1 MENQIKL
8 IGPEIK
14 GRAGERVRLVAE
26 FARVTNAC
34 VHERREGMGYNR
46 ICDQRTAKLE
56 FDAMVYDNTTDFIV
70 TINDTG
76 QPHLSYEGC
85 NGQVWCPVKV
95 IKDDEPQPEPTPE
108 PQPQDLGKYL
118 YSVGLLSDKHIC
130 MANTPKNEKEKRDD
144 DWGDEKDFI
153 RCMDIFSADK
163 NIKCVMDCGDV
174 SESYTNNDG
183 KHPESTCDADYA
195 EVKQIC
201 DVKYWQIQGL
211 RLFQVLGNH
220 DHYGLFETRMG
231 DERDT
236 KRKDNETIPG
246 YNATASQR
254 LANLWPTGQKINDI
268 QDNGRC
274 RIVFELEKGQKKA
287 TGQADMRFFSFNDI
301 VDLYAR
307 KGGYTGTSVWDPSR
321 NGISTEA
328 IKCAKSYVNSHWDEC
343 KNRLTMWDDGGGH
356 GRNGYSK
363 LSYWLKKDKDIF
375 VFLSLYY
382 GDDIWE
388 INDKWHDR
396 MVHARAIID
405 TKSDDPYIKRMVEFV
420 QGTGYDDADRLYDYM
435 YYHPNSLIWLK
446 ELIENNPDCKIMIF
460 THHFLPNRVGNG
472 VGRPIDGNWFY
483 SNVHPSDE
491 KDPKEGNIYPVGSNA
506 LTGIEFYFISKL
518 LDTYK
523 NIIMFSGHS
532 HISWSSGANFDNHG
546 YPFISPKNK
555 DKYVYTK
562 ASENPDVESGWTV
575 ALPSMSKP
583 VQIVNGQAV
592 KRYQDAEMGV
602 MEIYE
607 RGVKIKGYRVKRD
620 NQDVNELLV
629 EKDIKLL

>member
-1 MENQIKL
+1 MSVIDIKL
-8 IGPEIK
+8 SADRISA
-14 GRAGERVRLVAE
+14 RAGETVRIKVSFDKLA
-26 FARVTNAC
+26 FASVN
-34 VHERREGMGYNR
+34 ERREKEGYKNV
-46 ICDQRTAKLE
+46 IRTQGKVQGIDILATVHE
-56 FDAMVYDNTTDFIV
+56 DTTDFIV
-70 TINDTG
+70 MTDSSG
-76 QPHLSYEGC
+76 VPHLDKNQNAVAAWYHVAVVD
-85 NGQVWCPVKV
+85 GQKPV
-95 IKDDEPQPEPTPE
+95 
-108 PQPQDLGKYL
+108 DLGKYL

-130 MANTPKNEKEKRDD
+130 LANTPKNEKEKRDD
-144 DWGDEKDFI
+144 DWGDEKDFV
-153 RCMDIFSADK
+153 RCMDLFSADK

-195 EVKQIC
+195 EVKQIF

-220 DHYGLFETRMG
+220 DHYGLFETRKG

-246 YNATASQR
+246 YNKTASER
-254 LANLWPTGQKINDI
+254 LAKLWPTDGGINGI
-268 QDNGRC
+268 VQGRG
-274 RIVFELEKGQKKA
+274 RIVFELEKGAKNA

-328 IKCAKSYVNSHWDEC
+328 IKCAKNYVNSHWKEC
-343 KNRLTMWDDGGGH
+343 KNKLTMWDNGGGH

-382 GDDIWE
+382 GDDVWPID
-388 INDKWHDR
+388 DKWHDR
-396 MVHARAIID
+396 MVHARTIID

-491 KDPKEGNIYPVGSNA
+491 KDPKEGNVYPVGSNA

-629 EKDIKLL
+629 EKDIQLL

>member
-1 MENQIKL
+1 MESQIKL
-8 IGPEIK
+8 VGPEIK
-14 GRAGERVRLVAE
+14 AKKGETVRLVAE

-34 VHERREGMGYNR
+34 VHERMEGSGYRR
-46 ICDQRTAKLE
+46 ICYQHTAKLE
-56 FDAMVYDNTTDFIV
+56 CDVVINEDTTDFVV
-70 TINDTG
+70 TICDNDK
-76 QPHLSYEGC
+76 PHLSYEGC
-85 NGQVWCPVKV
+85 NGQIWCPVKV
-95 IKDDEPQPEPTPE
+95 VKDDVPTPE
-108 PQPQDLGKYL
+108 PQPKDLGKYL
-118 YSVGLLSDKHIC
+118 YSVGLLSDLHIC
-130 MANTPKNEKEKRDD
+130 KANTPKNENEKRDD

-153 RCMDIFSADK
+153 RCMDLFSADK
-163 NIKCVMDCGDV
+163 NVKCVMGCGDI

-195 EVKQIC
+195 EVRQIL
-201 DVKYWQIQGL
+201 DVPYWQVQGL
-211 RLFQVLGNH
+211 RFFSPLGNH
-220 DHYGLFETRMG
+220 DHYGLFETRKG
-231 DERDT
+231 DERDA

-246 YNATASQR
+246 YNKTASER
-254 LANLWPTGQKINDI
+254 LAKLWPTDGGINGI
-268 QDNGRC
+268 VPGRG
-274 RIVFELEKGQKKA
+274 RIVFELEKGAKNA

-301 VDLYAR
+301 ADLYAR

-382 GDDIWE
+382 GDDVWPID
-388 INDKWHDR
+388 DKWHDR
-396 MVHARAIID
+396 MVHARTIID

-472 VGRPIDGNWFY
+472 VGLPIKGNWFY

-523 NIIMFSGHS
+523 NVIMFSGHS
-532 HISWSSGANFDNHG
+532 HISWTSGANFDNHG

-562 ASENPDVESGWTV
+562 ASETPDVTSGWTV

-602 MEIYE
+602 LEIYE
-607 RGVKIKGYRVKRD
+607 RGVKIKGYRVKKD

-629 EKDIKLL
+629 EKDIKLI